1 MFNEIKILVFLSV
14 LVLCSC
20 GKSASE
26 IYEQDSIAALAMLEK
41 ASVAYSEKKK
51 KKSMQLLDSIDSTYT
66 AQIGVRREAMKLR
79 PMVKEKLIIEEIQ
92 RCDSMLVEYQL
103 KNASREEIFKIN
115 VNKMKLERQ
124 LQVARNQVVRLNDEI
139 TE

>member
-41 ASVAYSEKKK
+41 ASVAYSANQYE
-51 KKSMQLLDSIDSTYT
+51 KSMQLLDSIDSTYT

>member
-1 MFNEIKILVFLSV
+1 MLNVVKIIVFSSV

-26 IYEQDSIAALAMLEK
+26 IYEQDSIAALAILEK
-41 ASVAYSEKKK
+41 ANITFEGSQYE
-51 KKSMQLLDSIDSTYT
+51 KSMLLLDSIDRTYI

-79 PMVKEKLIIEEIQ
+79 PMVKEKLIIKEIQ
-92 RCDSMLVEYQL
+92 RCDSLLVEYQL
-103 KNASREEIFKIN
+103 KNALREDIFKVN

-124 LQVARNQVVRLNDEI
+124 LQVARNQSVRLNDE
-139 TE
+139 

>member
-1 MFNEIKILVFLSV
+1 MLNVVKIIVFSSV

-26 IYEQDSIAALAMLEK
+26 IYEQDSIAALAILEK
-41 ASVAYSEKKK
+41 ANIAFEASQYEK
-51 KKSMQLLDSIDSTYT
+51 SIQLLDSIDSSYI

-79 PMVKEKLIIEEIQ
+79 PMVKEKLIIKEIQ
-92 RCDSMLVEYQL
+92 RCDSLLVEYQL
-103 KNASREEIFKIN
+103 KNASREDIFKVN

-124 LQVARNQVVRLNDEI
+124 LQVARNQSVRLNDK
-139 TE
+139 